1 MELMDKLKPFL
12 KSDILEAGVDEVGRG
27 CLAGPVVASAVILPN
42 NFDFDI
48 VKDSK
53 QLSENKRI
61 EAVKIIKENALYW
74 AVYSVNSKRVDE
86 INILQ
91 ATYEAMHGALN
102 KMEVNSGIKVEH
114 ILVDGDKF
122 NGYKGVLHTCVV
134 KGDATYYSIAAASIL
149 AKVTRD
155 EYMKYLSSNAPVYD
169 WANNKGYGS
178 KKHRAAIV
186 EHGVTEYHRM
196 SFLGNILPKNTN
208 NLF

>member
-1 MELMDKLKPFL
+1 MDKLKAYNKP
-12 KSDILEAGVDEVGRG
+12 DILEAGVDEVGRG
-27 CLAGPVVASAVILPN
+27 CLAGPVVAAAVILPN
-42 NFDFDI
+42 DFDFEI

-53 QLSENKRI
+53 QLSEKKRI
-61 EAVKIIKENALYW
+61 EAVKIIRENALYW
-74 AVYSVNSKRVDE
+74 AVYSVNAKRVDE

-102 KMEVNSGIKVEH
+102 KMESNSNINVEH

-122 NGYKGVLHTCVV
+122 NGYKGIPHACVV

-155 EYMKYLSSNAPVYD
+155 EYMKHISLKSPEYD

-178 KKHRAAIV
+178 KKHRTAIV

-196 SFLGNILPKNTN
+196 SFLGNILPKNAN
-208 NLF
+208 ILF

>member
-149 AKVTRD
+149 AKVARD
-155 EYMKYLSSNAPVYD
+155 EYMKYLSSNTPVYD

>member
-1 MELMDKLKPFL
+1 MDKLKAYFKP
-12 KSDILEAGVDEVGRG
+12 DILEAGVDEVGRG
-27 CLAGPVVASAVILPN
+27 CLAGPVVAAAVILPN
-42 NFDFDI
+42 DFDFEI

-53 QLSENKRI
+53 QLSEKKRI
-61 EAVKIIKENALYW
+61 EAVKIIRENALYW

-102 KMEVNSGIKVEH
+102 KMETNSNIKVEH
-114 ILVDGDKF
+114 LLVDGDRF
-122 NGYKGVLHTCVV
+122 NGYKGIPHTCVV

-155 EYMKYLSSNAPVYD
+155 EYMKYISSNTPVYD

>member
-1 MELMDKLKPFL
+1 MDKLKAFDKP
-12 KSDILEAGVDEVGRG
+12 DIIEAGVDEVGRG
-27 CLAGPVVASAVILPN
+27 CLAGPVVAAAVVLPN
-42 NFDFDI
+42 DFDFEI

-53 QLSENKRI
+53 QLSEKKRI
-61 EAVKIIKENALYW
+61 EAVKIIREHALYW
-74 AVYSVNSKRVDE
+74 AVYSVNAKRVDE

-102 KMEVNSGIKVEH
+102 KMETNSNIKVEH
-114 ILVDGDKF
+114 VLVDGDKF
-122 NGYKGVLHTCVV
+122 NGYRGTPHKCVI

-155 EYMKYLSSNAPVYD
+155 EYMKYISNKSPVYD

-178 KKHRAAIV
+178 KKHRIAIT

-208 NLF
+208 ILF

>member
-1 MELMDKLKPFL
+1 MDKLKAFDKP
-12 KSDILEAGVDEVGRG
+12 DIIEAGVDEVGRG
-27 CLAGPVVASAVILPN
+27 CLAGPVVAAAVVLPN
-42 NFDFDI
+42 DFDFEI

-53 QLSENKRI
+53 QLSEKKRI
-61 EAVKIIKENALYW
+61 EAVKIIREHALYW
-74 AVYSVNSKRVDE
+74 AVYSVNAKRVDK

-102 KMEVNSGIKVEH
+102 KMETNSNIKVEH

-122 NGYKGVLHTCVV
+122 NGYRGTPHKCVI

-155 EYMKYLSSNAPVYD
+155 EYMKYISNKSPVYD

-178 KKHRAAIV
+178 KKHRIAIT

-208 NLF
+208 ILF

>member
-1 MELMDKLKPFL
+1 MDKLKPFL

>member
-1 MELMDKLKPFL
+1 MDKLKPFL
-12 KSDILEAGVDEVGRG
+12 KPDILEAGVDEVGRG

-53 QLSENKRI
+53 QLSEKKRI

-74 AVYSVNSKRVDE
+74 AIFSVNAKRIDE

-102 KMEVNSGIKVEH
+102 KMEVNSSIKVEH

-122 NGYKGVLHTCVV
+122 NGYKGIPHTCVV

-155 EYMKYLSSNAPVYD
+155 EYMKHLSSNTPVYD

-178 KKHRAAIV
+178 KKHRSAIV
-186 EHGVTEYHRM
+186 EHGTTEYHRM

-208 NLF
+208 ILF

>member
-1 MELMDKLKPFL
+1 MDKLKPFC
-12 KSDILEAGVDEVGRG
+12 KPDILEAGVDEVGRG
-27 CLAGPVVASAVILPN
+27 CLAGPVVAAAVILPN
-42 NFDFDI
+42 DFDFEI

-53 QLSENKRI
+53 QLSEKKRI
-61 EAVKIIKENALYW
+61 EAVKIIRENALYW
-74 AVYSVNSKRVDE
+74 SVYSVNSKRVDE

-102 KMEVNSGIKVEH
+102 KMETCSNIKVEH

-122 NGYKGVLHTCVV
+122 NGYKGIPHICVV

-155 EYMKYLSSNAPVYD
+155 EYMKYLSSNTPVYD

>member
-1 MELMDKLKPFL
+1 MDKLKPFY
-12 KSDILEAGVDEVGRG
+12 KPNILEAGVDEVGRG
-27 CLAGPVVASAVILPN
+27 CLAGPVVAAAVILPN
-42 NFDFDI
+42 DFDFEI

-53 QLSENKRI
+53 QLSEKKRI
-61 EAVKIIKENALYW
+61 EAVKIIRENALYW
-74 AVYSVNSKRVDE
+74 SVYSVNSKRVDE

-102 KMEVNSGIKVEH
+102 KMETCSNIKVEH

-122 NGYKGVLHTCVV
+122 NGYKGIPHTCVV

>member
-1 MELMDKLKPFL
+1 MDKLKAYFKP
-12 KSDILEAGVDEVGRG
+12 DILEAGVDEVGRG
-27 CLAGPVVASAVILPN
+27 CLAGPVVAAAVILPN
-42 NFDFDI
+42 DFDFEI

-53 QLSENKRI
+53 QLSEKKRI
-61 EAVKIIKENALYW
+61 EAVKIIRENALYW

-102 KMEVNSGIKVEH
+102 KMETNSNIKVEH
-114 ILVDGDKF
+114 LLVDGDRF
-122 NGYKGVLHTCVV
+122 NGYKGIPHTCVV

>member
-1 MELMDKLKPFL
+1 MDKLKPFL

-149 AKVTRD
+149 AKVARD
-155 EYMKYLSSNAPVYD
+155 EYMKYLSSNTPVYD

>member
-1 MELMDKLKPFL
+1 MDKLKPFC
-12 KSDILEAGVDEVGRG
+12 KPNILEAGVDEVGRG
-27 CLAGPVVASAVILPN
+27 CLAGPVVAAAVILPN
-42 NFDFDI
+42 DFDFEI

-53 QLSENKRI
+53 QLSEKKRI
-61 EAVKIIKENALYW
+61 EAVKIIRENALYW
-74 AVYSVNSKRVDE
+74 SVYSVNSKRVDE

-102 KMEVNSGIKVEH
+102 KMETCSNIKVEH

-122 NGYKGVLHTCVV
+122 NGYKGIPHICVV

>member
-91 ATYEAMHGALN
+91 QQNLELN
-102 KMEVNSGIKVEH
+102 QQI
-114 ILVDGDKF
+114 IDLQ
-122 NGYKGVLHTCVV
+122 
-134 KGDATYYSIAAASIL
+134 
-149 AKVTRD
+149 
-155 EYMKYLSSNAPVYD
+155 
-169 WANNKGYGS
+169 
-178 KKHRAAIV
+178 
-186 EHGVTEYHRM
+186 
-196 SFLGNILPKNTN
+196 LPK
-208 NLF
+208 

>member
-1 MELMDKLKPFL
+1 MDKLKAYFKP
-12 KSDILEAGVDEVGRG
+12 DILEAGVDEVGRG
-27 CLAGPVVASAVILPN
+27 CLAGPVVAAAVILPN
-42 NFDFDI
+42 DFDFEI

-53 QLSENKRI
+53 QLSEKKRI
-61 EAVKIIKENALYW
+61 EAVKIIRENALYW

-102 KMEVNSGIKVEH
+102 KMETNSNIKVEH
-114 ILVDGDKF
+114 LLVDGDRF
-122 NGYKGVLHTCVV
+122 NGYKGIPHTCVV

-155 EYMKYLSSNAPVYD
+155 EYMKYLSSNTPVYD

>member
-1 MELMDKLKPFL
+1 MDKLKPFC
-12 KSDILEAGVDEVGRG
+12 KPDILEAGVDEVGRG
-27 CLAGPVVASAVILPN
+27 CLAGPVVAAAVILPN
-42 NFDFDI
+42 DFDFEI

-53 QLSENKRI
+53 QLSEKKRI
-61 EAVKIIKENALYW
+61 EAVKIIRENALYW
-74 AVYSVNSKRVDE
+74 SVYSVNSKRVDE

-102 KMEVNSGIKVEH
+102 KMETCSNIKVEH

-122 NGYKGVLHTCVV
+122 NGYKGIPHICVV